1 MGCGVGHRCG
11 SDPMLLW
18 LWRRLAATAPSL
30 EISIC
35 HICGPKKTR
44 PNKKST
50 WVRGHAMPWAPSV
63 GMLWTWAWAQNQRT
77 LRSVKAGAQEQGHFW
92 LEHSIWGS
100 PGEVRS
106 PQPRPDI
113 TLGAPETPRGLAPVT
128 VPGLPQPCTTSLL
141 GASRHTPGWAVG
153 PLCLPGQLGLGI
165 SRAGPSLGLPGLRR
179 VGDRDPCFGSS
190 TSSRQG

>member
-1 MGCGVGHRCG
+1 MGQRSCHAMG
-11 SDPMLLW
+11 SISGDALDLGLGSKPED
-18 LWRRLAATAPSL
+18 T
-30 EISIC
+30 EISE
-35 HICGPKKTR
+35 G
-44 PNKKST
+44 
-50 WVRGHAMPWAPSV
+50 W
-63 GMLWTWAWAQNQRT
+63 
-77 LRSVKAGAQEQGHFW
+77 
-92 LEHSIWGS
+92 S
-100 PGEVRS
+100 PGAGSLLVRTQHLGVPRGGPVS
-106 PQPRPDI
+106 PATPDI